1 MLSYFPQ
8 YFSTRAIG
16 IYFLILATVF
26 LLFMGQFMSWI
37 WLCFGVVE
45 VLLFFLCS
53 NKWSREWEH
62 TSEKRFVKLLW
73 QWGLGLRIGYVLFS
87 YLFYQEMTGIPFEFG
102 SADSSFYQIAAGYGA
117 SLLSDGHWGLYP
129 LLDKYSG
136 GLQLSDSG
144 YPIYLSFIYWIT
156 GDSILIARLI
166 KAILSTWMVVLM
178 YRIGQRHFEESTAR
192 MAAIFCL
199 VMPNL
204 IFYTGLHLKET
215 EMVFLT
221 VAFVERTDALLLG
234 KKYNFKTIVLPLVL
248 MVLLFFFRTV
258 LGACAVMAFLTTL
271 FFSDSQ
277 RVSWAKRLL
286 VALWV
291 GLVALYFVGGNIMLE
306 VQQTWEARGD
316 NQSTSMAWRAE
327 RQGGNA
333 FAKYASASVFAPLIF
348 TIPFPTIV
356 DTPGQEN
363 MKMIHGGNYVKN
375 ITSFFTIWALFLLF
389 FRQRSWRKH
398 LLPLSMML
406 FYLAVIALSAFAQ
419 SERFHLPALPFALLF
434 AAYGVSQMRN
444 KDKVW
449 FNLWLLFIFLANI
462 GWSWFKL
469 AGRGMV

>member
-1 MLSYFPQ
+1 
-8 YFSTRAIG
+8 
-16 IYFLILATVF
+16 
-26 LLFMGQFMSWI
+26 
-37 WLCFGVVE
+37 
-45 VLLFFLCS
+45 
-53 NKWSREWEH
+53 
-62 TSEKRFVKLLW
+62 
-73 QWGLGLRIGYVLFS
+73 
-87 YLFYQEMTGIPFEFG
+87 
-102 SADSSFYQIAAGYGA
+102 
-117 SLLSDGHWGLYP
+117 
-129 LLDKYSG
+129 
-136 GLQLSDSG
+136 
-144 YPIYLSFIYWIT
+144 
-156 GDSILIARLI
+156 
-166 KAILSTWMVVLM
+166 
-178 YRIGQRHFEESTAR
+178 

-199 VMPNL
+199 LMPNL

-434 AAYGVSQMRN
+434 AAYGVSPMRN
-444 KDKVW
+444 
-449 FNLWLLFIFLANI
+449 
-462 GWSWFKL
+462 
-469 AGRGMV
+469 